1 MADNEYIVSPMT
13 ETPYVYDDDTY
24 IEKYKNTNVEV
35 VQEADIVDET
45 SFIHENMKLNT
56 PHPPLS
62 LFKKDPLEYIME
74 FMFLPRPQRLR
85 ECDWEFWCLHWQP
98 VTFHM
103 LEICTEYCSQKNVDL
118 MNENAELERELKRL
132 GPRRTA
138 VLTTEVY
145 EAQTI
150 ERTRNPPKEGE
161 QPWNRE
167 DHIWCI
173 CEGTKMFPKN
183 LAKNQ
188 RFKERLGLPV
198 PGEDYEVIR
207 GVVRNELETLQ
218 NMPDRPIAPPA
229 EVKKKK
235 TKPAPASKVGG
246 VRRKAAKKPNKRNAP
261 EVDEEEGDEIPAAT
275 YRSPFVVKATP
286 ATATATAPAA
296 ATASAGHKR
305 NTSKRTVQENPSDEE
320 YVPSPKRKPKST
332 NNKKKGQQKP
342 AAADA
347 DADTPTTTPVRGRK
361 KSGFQATAA
370 AESKMS
376 AASESKLPKG
386 SGITVKGEDNVIR
399 RLGSPIHFK
408 DPATFA
414 PYSDDDWFM
423 ASDTDVSL
431 SWLFED
437 EIREELEAY
446 DSDDSQKTVTPYNY
460 CSPANNCNRDGEC

>member
-1 MADNEYIVSPMT
+1 MEDGEYIVSPMT

-24 IEKYKNTNVEV
+24 FEKYKNTNVEV

-62 LFKKDPLEYIME
+62 LFKKDPLEYLME
-74 FMFLPRPQRLR
+74 FMFMPRPQRLR

-161 QPWNRE
+161 EPWTRE
-167 DHIWCI
+167 DHMWCI

-207 GVVRNELETLQ
+207 GVVRNELATLQ
-218 NMPDRPIAPPA
+218 NMPDRPIAPAA
-229 EVKKKK
+229 EAKTKKK
-235 TKPAPASKVGG
+235 KPAPASKVGG
-246 VRRKAAKKPNKRNAP
+246 VRRKAAKKPKKRDAP
-261 EVDEEEGDEIPAAT
+261 DEDEEEEDEIPTAT

-286 ATATATAPAA
+286 ATTTATAPAA
-296 ATASAGHKR
+296 ATASASHKR
-305 NTSKRTVQENPSDEE
+305 NTSKRIVKEDPSDEE
-320 YVPSPKRKPKST
+320 YVPSPKKKSKST

-342 AAADA
+342 AAAEA
-347 DADTPTTTPVRGRK
+347 DADTPTTPARGRK
-361 KSGFQATAA
+361 KGGFPATAA
-370 AESKMS
+370 A
-376 AASESKLPKG
+376 ESKLPKG
-386 SGITVKGEDNVIR
+386 SGVTVKGED
-399 RLGSPIHFK
+399 G
-408 DPATFA
+408 
-414 PYSDDDWFM
+414 M
-423 ASDTDVSL
+423 
-431 SWLFED
+431 
-437 EIREELEAY
+437 
-446 DSDDSQKTVTPYNY
+446 
-460 CSPANNCNRDGEC
+460 